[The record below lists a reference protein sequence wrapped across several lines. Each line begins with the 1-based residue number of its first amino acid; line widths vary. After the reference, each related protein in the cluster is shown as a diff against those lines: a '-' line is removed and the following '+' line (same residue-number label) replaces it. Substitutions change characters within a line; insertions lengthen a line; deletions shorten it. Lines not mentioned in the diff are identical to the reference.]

1 MMMKT
6 YNKPKIDYIIK
17 IASKDLQS
25 KLVIKYSGTENRK
38 GPQVVVDQKGR
49 DRGGIKKQENTR
61 CMAAKITDP
70 QILRANERACETT
83 GI

>member
-70 QILRANERACETT
+70 QILRANERA
-83 GI
+83 